1 MKEISLQN
9 FRCFHEKQVA
19 QLAPLTLLVGENS
32 TGKTSFLAMI
42 RALWDCIYSHQIPN
56 FKEAPFD
63 FGSYEDIAYRHNG
76 RSPQVSTFG
85 GTLLLDN
92 DLEATFEFGEK
103 KIMAVPV
110 KASLRSN
117 GAWIEDFKDR
127 EGNTRV
133 QVKTHRGRWEAPLTS
148 IDVHGSSTSSFFATR
163 LTLAAIPELSF
174 PESVGTITTLSPVEG
189 SPEFTSEDAN
199 VIVSSGLLNVDCKQ
213 KRPFASAPA
222 RCKPQR
228 TYDPAGL
235 MSDPEG
241 AYVPMLIADMA
252 YNGGE
257 VWSNFKNKLEHFGS
271 SAGIFDEINIKR
283 LGKSSGDP
291 FQIQIR
297 KFGKRRKGPKQ
308 NLIDVG
314 YGISQVLP
322 ILTELLLPDHNRMA
336 LLQQP
341 DLHLHPIVQAALGS
355 LFCEIAGK
363 GRQLIVEAHSNYVI
377 DRIRMDVRDQK
388 TNLKPEDVS
397 ILFFERNDTSAKI
410 HNIKIDELGN
420 VLNTPDGY
428 GKFFMEEIDRSIWF

>member
-1 MKEISLQN
+1 MKEITLEK
-9 FRCFHEKQVA
+9 FRCFYEKQVA
-19 QLAPLTLLVGENS
+19 HLAPLTLLVGDNS

-63 FGSYEDIAYRHNG
+63 LGSFEEIAYRHNG

-92 DLEATFEFGEK
+92 NLEATFEFGK
-103 KIMAVPV
+103 KNTMAVPV
-110 KASLRSN
+110 RTSLRSN
-117 GAWIEDFKDR
+117 GVWIEEFKGS

-133 QVKTHRGRWEAPLTS
+133 QIKTHRGTWEAPLTS
-148 IDVHGSSTSSFFATR
+148 IDAHDSNASLFFARR
-163 LTLAAIPELSF
+163 LTLAAIPEISF
-174 PESVGTITTLSPVEG
+174 PESVGKITTLIPVQG
-189 SPEFTSEDAN
+189 SPEFTKEDAN
-199 VIVSSGLLNVDCKQ
+199 VIISSGLLDFDHEEN
-213 KRPFASAPA
+213 RPFVSAPA
-222 RCKPQR
+222 RSKPQR
-228 TYDPAGL
+228 TYDPTGYI
-235 MSDPEG
+235 SDPEG
-241 AYVPMLIADMA
+241 DHIPMLMADLA
-252 YNGGE
+252 YTGGE
-257 VWSNFKNKLEHFGS
+257 VWTNLKNKLEHFGS
-271 SAGIFDEINIKR
+271 TSGIFDEVNIKR
-283 LGKSSGDP
+283 LGKSRSAP

-297 KFGKRRKGPKQ
+297 KFGKRRKGSKQ

-322 ILTELLLPDHNRMA
+322 ILTELLLPDNNRVA

-341 DLHLHPIVQAALGS
+341 DIHLHPSVQASLGT

-377 DRIRMDVRDQK
+377 DRIRMDIRGQK

-397 ILFFERNDTSAKI
+397 ILFFERNDISVQI

-420 VLNTPDGY
+420 VLNTPDSY
-428 GKFFMEEIDRSIWF
+428 GRFFMEEIERSLWF

>member
-1 MKEISLQN
+1 M
-9 FRCFHEKQVA
+9 
-19 QLAPLTLLVGENS
+19 
-32 TGKTSFLAMI
+32 
-42 RALWDCIYSHQIPN
+42 
-56 FKEAPFD
+56 
-63 FGSYEDIAYRHNG
+63 
-76 RSPQVSTFG
+76 STFG

-148 IDVHGSSTSSFFATR
+148 IDVHGSSTSSFSATR

-174 PESVGTITTLSPVEG
+174 PESVGTITTLSPVDG

-199 VIVSSGLLNVDCKQ
+199 VIVSSGLLNVDCKE

-252 YNGGE
+252 YTGGE
-257 VWSNFKNKLEHFGS
+257 VWLNFKNKLEHFGS

-322 ILTELLLPDHNRMA
+322 ILTELLLPDHNRMV

-377 DRIRMDVRDQK
+377 DRVRMDVHDQK

-397 ILFFERNDTSAKI
+397 ILYFERNDTSAKI